1 MIPTINGSDGDIIFG
16 TGSRSDDVPLLLQ
29 VDERPAITVT
39 DVFPTCDPTWG
50 VQSPRGNFRIR
61 VPSVTEQ
68 QSITASLY
76 RADLRLDRKN
86 LVLRPVG
93 HANGMSAGEMLQL
106 HKFPLV
112 ALDGI
117 LMRGGVLE
125 ITGLALPPNGEPD
138 RVSVRV
144 DDEDAG
150 FEFRYPLPSAGAR
163 QTYWYWPNADYATF
177 KVVVHQ
183 GTKKQSASPFY
194 KIEFSFEGPDSEL
207 RSEKN
212 TFYIPK
218 AMSTYEMFP
227 GLERLQRV
235 SGAESMD
242 GVCIRGYSDCM
253 RVVKLARKYGP
264 HRAKMRVLDWGC
276 GHGRVIR
283 HLSPMMQQV
292 EAFGIDIDPDN
303 ISWAKQN
310 LPAIDFRI
318 GPLLPPTDYPD
329 GSFDL
334 VYGISVMTHL
344 TRAVQIAWLREI
356 ERILE
361 PGGLALLTFAGDTSV
376 AFNSQYLT
384 LEWLADYRL
393 RGLGAD
399 LPSKGS
405 GGRHRRSHLL
415 QKCRYRSE
423 GGH

>member
-1 MIPTINGSDGDIIFG
+1 
-16 TGSRSDDVPLLLQ
+16 
-29 VDERPAITVT
+29 
-39 DVFPTCDPTWG
+39 
-50 VQSPRGNFRIR
+50 
-61 VPSVTEQ
+61 
-68 QSITASLY
+68 
-76 RADLRLDRKN
+76 
-86 LVLRPVG
+86 
-93 HANGMSAGEMLQL
+93 
-106 HKFPLV
+106 
-112 ALDGI
+112 
-117 LMRGGVLE
+117 
-125 ITGLALPPNGEPD
+125 
-138 RVSVRV
+138 
-144 DDEDAG
+144 
-150 FEFRYPLPSAGAR
+150 
-163 QTYWYWPNADYATF
+163 
-177 KVVVHQ
+177 
-183 GTKKQSASPFY
+183 
-194 KIEFSFEGPDSEL
+194 
-207 RSEKN
+207 
-212 TFYIPK
+212 
-218 AMSTYEMFP
+218 
-227 GLERLQRV
+227 
-235 SGAESMD
+235 
-242 GVCIRGYSDCM
+242 
-253 RVVKLARKYGP
+253 
-264 HRAKMRVLDWGC
+264 
-276 GHGRVIR
+276 
-283 HLSPMMQQV
+283 MMQQV